1 MQRIKTSNPD
11 FLIQQAAPDDAELVV
26 HYMKK
31 LGAYQKM
38 ADKIIATAPQIK
50 RLLDEKLGEA
60 VFGFY
65 KGEIA
70 GFAYF
75 CMKSSAFT
83 GRSGLY
89 IDGFL
94 IDAQVRHQGLGKII
108 MGYLCKLAL
117 DRNCQ
122 MLEWGVLDWNTPTI
136 EFYKSLGAYSVD
148 EMTIYRFTPDD
159 LRTNALLFEVA
170 THDQ

>member
-1 MQRIKTSNPD
+1 
-11 FLIQQAAPDDAELVV
+11 
-26 HYMKK
+26 MKK

-38 ADKIIATAPQIK
+38 ADKITATTPQIK

-60 VFGFY
+60 LFGVY
-65 KGEIA
+65 NGEIA
-70 GFAYF
+70 GFAYY
-75 CMKSSAFT
+75 CQKSSAFT

-94 IDAQVRHQGLGKII
+94 IDAAVRHQGLGKII
-108 MGYLCKLAL
+108 IAYLCKLAL

-136 EFYKSLGAYSVD
+136 EFYRRLGAYSVD
-148 EMTIYRFTPDD
+148 EMTIFFCTRRSRCKRPS
-159 LRTNALLFEVA
+159 L
-170 THDQ
+170 

>member
-1 MQRIKTSNPD
+1 MHKIKTSNPD
-11 FLIQQAAPDDAELVV
+11 FVIQHASSDDAELVV

-38 ADKIIATAPQIK
+38 ADKITATAPQIK
-50 RLLDEKLGEA
+50 RLLDERLGEA
-60 VFGFY
+60 IFGFY

-70 GFAYF
+70 GFAYY
-75 CMKSSAFT
+75 CQKSSAFT

-94 IDAQVRHQGLGKII
+94 IDAKLRRQGLGKII

-117 DRNCQ
+117 ERNCQ
-122 MLEWGVLDWNTPTI
+122 MLEWGVLDWNTPAV
-136 EFYKSLGAYSVD
+136 EFYRSLGAYSVD
-148 EMTIYRFTPDD
+148 EMTIYRFKPED
-159 LRTNALLFEVA
+159 LKSNTRFFEA
-170 THDQ
+170 RA